1 MKRLQYFFL
10 ITLLT
15 FTTAGLVSAQTASV
29 SGNVTYGGDN
39 TPLHDAT
46 VQIVQLKQ
54 TAVTDD
60 DGNYRFENIPA
71 GRYTFLVHIEGFAD
85 ASKIVDVS
93 ASGASAVDFKLQ
105 IASLKEEVTVTSSGT
120 EQSVFDSFQTVNSV
134 GSTRI
139 TEKASTSLGE
149 VLEFETGVAKRSFGP
164 GTARPVIRGFDG
176 DRVLVLQDG
185 TRSGTVGSQSGDHGE
200 TVDPLSAERIEV
212 VKGPA
217 TLLYGSNAIGG
228 VVNVIN
234 NDENEKH
241 EGFRGN
247 FTGLGGTVDR
257 QAAFSGGLEY
267 GYKNWLFRGNTSF
280 QRTND
285 YNTPLGRVQNSA
297 SRATA
302 QSFGIGYYGEKAW
315 ISGNYGFDLRRYG
328 IPFAAFFEGGGEEE
342 LCNADI
348 LPPSVRASCSRAR
361 RQDVAGTADRMSA
374 LLFGEIPVSDEE
386 IDLRQREHNFRI
398 RGGFR
403 NFENSFLSS
412 VQYNLDY
419 TNYRHKEIE
428 IADRI
433 EEVGTIFDNK
443 TFSYRTLFEQNR
455 FGKLTGRFGFEG
467 FSRDYQV
474 NGAEQLVDGKVK
486 QNAISVFGLEELGFE
501 RVKFQ
506 FGGRVESNRYSAEN
520 PIYRDRDFLGFSGAA
535 GVNFAL
541 WKGGAFV
548 VNYSNSYRAPALEEL
563 YNNGPHIGNVTFE
576 IGNQN
581 LERERANGIDF
592 SLRHQS
598 DRFKITGDFY
608 FYKIN
613 NFVYFAY
620 VDEDGDGEIDIE
632 DGLPV
637 ANYDQANARYY
648 GAELSGEFTF
658 NNYVTGLVSLDTVR
672 AELSDLELNLP
683 RIPPARARLGL
694 DFRYNSLSVRPE
706 IVLVNRQDKT
716 FPLETETAGYGLFNV
731 AASYV
736 IGRSHYA
743 HIFTVNAGNLTDKLY
758 RNHLSFIKDLAPE
771 PGRGIRFGYTFRF
784 F

>member
-1 MKRLQYFFL
+1 MTQLKYFLF
-10 ITLLT
+10 ITLFT
-15 FTTAGLVSAQTASV
+15 FLSFGFVSAQTATLTGS
-29 SGNVTYGGDN
+29 VTYGGDN

-54 TAVTDD
+54 NTVTDD
-60 DGNYRFENIPA
+60 SGNYRFENVPA
-71 GRYTFLVHIEGFAD
+71 GRYTILVHIEGFAD
-85 ASKIVDVS
+85 ASKIVDVA
-93 ASGASAVDFKLQ
+93 ASGTSAIDFKLQ
-105 IASLKEEVTVTSSGT
+105 ISSLKEEVTVTSSGT

-134 GSTRI
+134 GATRI
-139 TEKASTSLGE
+139 TEKAATSLGE
-149 VLEFETGVAKRSFGP
+149 VLESETGVAKRSFGP

-185 TRSGTVGSQSGDHGE
+185 TRSGSVGSQSGDHGE
-200 TVDPLSAERIEV
+200 TVDPMSAERIEV

-247 FTGLGGTVDR
+247 LTGIGGTIDR
-257 QAAFSGGLEY
+257 QLGFSGGLEY
-267 GYKNWLFRGNTSF
+267 GVNNWLFRGNTSF
-280 QRTND
+280 QRTGD
-285 YNTPLGRVQNSA
+285 YDTPLGRVQNSA
-297 SRATA
+297 SRASA
-302 QSFGIGYYGEKAW
+302 QSFSVGYYGEKAW
-315 ISGNYGFDLRRYG
+315 ISGNYGFDSRRYG
-328 IPFAAFFEGGGEEE
+328 VPFAAFFHEHDDHE
-342 LCNADI
+342 DHDH
-348 LPPSVRASCSRAR
+348 R
-361 RQDVAGTADRMSA
+361 
-374 LLFGEIPVSDEE
+374 LFGELPVSDELV
-386 IDLRQREHNFRI
+386 DLEQREQNFRI

-403 NFENSFLSS
+403 NFENPFLSS
-412 VQYNLDY
+412 IQYNLDY

-428 IADRI
+428 TTDGID
-433 EEVGTIFDNK
+433 EVGTIFDNK
-443 TFSYRTLFEQNR
+443 TFSYRSLFEQNR

-467 FSRDYQV
+467 FNREYAV
-474 NGAEQLVDGKVK
+474 NGEEQLIDGKVK
-486 QNAISVFGLEELGFE
+486 QNSFSAFALEELGFE

-506 FGGRVESNRYSAEN
+506 FGGRVESNRYNAEN
-520 PIYRDRDFLGFSGAA
+520 PAYLDRNFLGFSGAA

-541 WKGGAFV
+541 WKGGAFI
-548 VNYSNSYRAPALEEL
+548 VNYTHSYRAPALEEL

-576 IGNQN
+576 VGNQN
-581 LERERANGIDF
+581 LLPERSNGVDF

-598 DRFKITGDFY
+598 DRFKITTDFY
-608 FYKIN
+608 YYNIS

-620 VDEDGDGEIDIE
+620 ADEDGDGEIDIE

-637 ANYDQANARYY
+637 ANYDQSKARYY
-648 GAELSGEFTF
+648 GAELNGEFAF
-658 NNYVTGLVSLDTVR
+658 NKYLTGLVSLDMVR
-672 AELSDLELNLP
+672 AELIDLNQNLP

-706 IVLVNRQDKT
+706 VVLVNRQDKT

-731 AASYV
+731 AASYI

-743 HIFTVNAGNLTDKLY
+743 HIFTVNATNLTDKLY

>member
-1 MKRLQYFFL
+1 MRQLRYFLF
-10 ITLLT
+10 ITLFT
-15 FTTAGLVSAQTASV
+15 FLSFTFVSAQTATV

-54 TAVTDD
+54 NTITDD
-60 DGNYRFENIPA
+60 SGNYRFENVPA
-71 GRYTFLVHIEGFAD
+71 GRYTILVHIEGFAD
-85 ASKIVDVS
+85 ASRIVDVKS
-93 ASGASAVDFKLQ
+93 TGASAIDFKLQ
-105 IASLKEEVTVTSSGT
+105 ISSLKEEVTVTSSGT

-134 GSTRI
+134 GSARI
-139 TEKASTSLGE
+139 MEKASTSLGE
-149 VLEFETGVAKRSFGP
+149 VLESETGVAKRSFGP

-185 TRSGTVGSQSGDHGE
+185 TRSGSVGSQSGDHGE

-228 VVNVIN
+228 VVNVIG

-241 EGFRGN
+241 DGFRGN
-247 FTGLGGTVDR
+247 FTGIGGTNDR
-257 QAAFSGGLEY
+257 QGGVSGGLEY
-267 GYKNWLFRGNTSF
+267 GVNNWLFRGNTSF
-280 QRTND
+280 QRTGD
-285 YNTPLGRVQNSA
+285 YNTPLGRIQNSA
-297 SRATA
+297 SRSTA
-302 QSFGIGYYGEKAW
+302 QNFSVGYYGDKAW

-328 IPFAAFFEGGGEEE
+328 VPFAAFYEDGGFG
-342 LCNADI
+342 NFPGGDQ
-348 LPPSVRASCSRAR
+348 LPEV
-361 RQDVAGTADRMSA
+361 
-374 LLFGEIPVSDEE
+374 DEE

-403 NFENSFLSS
+403 NFDNAFLSG

-428 IADRI
+428 TADGI
-433 EEVGTIFDNK
+433 DNVGTIFDNK
-443 TFSYRTLFEQNR
+443 TFSYRSLFEQNK

-467 FSRDYQV
+467 FNRDYLV
-474 NGAEQLVDGKVK
+474 NGEEQLIDGKVK
-486 QNAISVFGLEELGFE
+486 QNAFSVFGLEELGFE

-520 PIYRDRDFLGFSGAA
+520 PVYLDRNFLGFSGAVGA
-535 GVNFAL
+535 NISL

-548 VNYSNSYRAPALEEL
+548 VNYTNSYRAPALEEL
-563 YNNGPHIGNVTFE
+563 YNNGPHVGNVTFE
-576 IGNQN
+576 VGNQN
-581 LERERANGIDF
+581 LSPERANGIDF

-598 DRFKITGDFY
+598 DRFKITGDVY
-608 FYKIN
+608 FYRIN

-620 VDEDGDGEIDIE
+620 ADEDGDGEIDIE

-637 ANYDQANARYY
+637 ANYDQSKARYF

-658 NNYVTGLVSLDTVR
+658 NKYLTGLASLDMVR
-672 AELSDLELNLP
+672 AELTDLNYDLP

-694 DFRYNSLSVRPE
+694 DFHRNALSVRPE
-706 IVLVNRQDKT
+706 VVLVNRQDRT

-736 IGRSHYA
+736 IGSSHYA
-743 HIFTVNAGNLTDKLY
+743 HIFTVNATNLADKLY

>member
-1 MKRLQYFFL
+1 MKQLQSFFL
-10 ITLLT
+10 LTL
-15 FTTAGLVSAQTASV
+15 FAIISAGSASAQTASV

-54 TAVTDD
+54 NTITDD

-85 ASKIVDVS
+85 ASKIVDVG
-93 ASGASAVDFKLQ
+93 ASGTNSVDFKLQ
-105 IASLKEEVTVTSSGT
+105 ISSLKEEVTVTSSGT

-149 VLEFETGVAKRSFGP
+149 VLESETGVAKRSFGP
-164 GTARPVIRGFDG
+164 GTSRPVIRGFDG

-185 TRSGTVGSQSGDHGE
+185 TRSGSVGSQSGDHGE

-247 FTGLGGTVDR
+247 FTGIGGTVDR
-257 QAAFSGGLEY
+257 QAGFSGGLEY

-280 QRTND
+280 QRTGD

-328 IPFAAFFEGGGEEE
+328 IPFAAFFEGGGEDEE
-342 LCNADI
+342 E
-348 LPPSVRASCSRAR
+348 R
-361 RQDVAGTADRMSA
+361 
-374 LLFGEIPVSDEE
+374 LFGELPVSDEE

-419 TNYRHKEIE
+419 ANYRHKEIE
-428 IADRI
+428 IADGA

-506 FGGRVESNRYSAEN
+506 FGGRMESNRYSAEN

-598 DRFKITGDFY
+598 DRFKITSDVY

-620 VDEDGDGEIDIE
+620 VDEDGDGEVDIE

-637 ANYDQANARYY
+637 ANYDQANARYF

-658 NNYVTGLVSLDTVR
+658 NKYVTGLVSLDTVR
-672 AELSDLELNLP
+672 AELSDIDINLP

-706 IVLVNRQDKT
+706 VVLVNRQDKT